1 MMANQR
7 LADDVM
13 NLLLMNDIAND
24 FTYRTIITYE
34 FNNGIWENNSP
45 EKLTTYDVD
54 IYFSTG
60 SAIFKVLSISD
71 SLHNNQ
77 LVKHI
82 ETEQYASSSSATI
95 NEFDSNGNVYS
106 SINKGIYS
114 NNNCSSISLSVENEN
129 ILEDVSLYPNPTNM
143 DKFYLNVPLGMD
155 DLDVTI
161 YNILGAKLYHETG
174 FTGGEVTINIGSKLS
189 MGTYFV
195 KLSSQGRTT
204 TKKLTIN

>member
-129 ILEDVSLYPNPTNM
+129 ILEDVSLYPNPTKSELNITGIEGNTYCQIL
-143 DKFYLNVPLGMD
+143 DISGKVVEVGNSNQIIDANNLVKGIYLLQIEGHKIQKF
-155 DLDVTI
+155 
-161 YNILGAKLYHETG
+161 
-174 FTGGEVTINIGSKLS
+174 
-189 MGTYFV
+189 
-195 KLSSQGRTT
+195 
-204 TKKLTIN
+204 TKD

>member
-1 MMANQR
+1 MANQR

-129 ILEDVSLYPNPTNM
+129 ILEDVSLYPNPTKSELNITGIEGNTYCQIL
-143 DKFYLNVPLGMD
+143 DISGKVVEVGNSNQIIDANNLVKGIYLLQIEGHKIQKF
-155 DLDVTI
+155 
-161 YNILGAKLYHETG
+161 
-174 FTGGEVTINIGSKLS
+174 
-189 MGTYFV
+189 
-195 KLSSQGRTT
+195 
-204 TKKLTIN
+204 TKD